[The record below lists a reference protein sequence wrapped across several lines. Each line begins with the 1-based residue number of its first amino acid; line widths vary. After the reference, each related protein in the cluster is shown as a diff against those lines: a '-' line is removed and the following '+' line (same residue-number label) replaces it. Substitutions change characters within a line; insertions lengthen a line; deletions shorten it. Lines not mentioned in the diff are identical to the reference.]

1 LNKEIEAC
9 TTATCDL
16 TEKNAAKATK
26 EAALAELTT
35 EYDTINEAFKYVNEE
50 LRIKEEE
57 A

>member
-1 LNKEIEAC
+1 MNKEIEAC